1 MLASDPFALKQLLC
15 VLEMCICWCAVTDK
29 SCTQQRKQAFEE
41 HDDGCVDE
49 ENDVGFYPSSKKAFE
64 KESDSH
70 FSYSSPLPPKRSAL
84 LYMGFRLFFK
94 MSRKKQKEKGFFA

>member
-1 MLASDPFALKQLLC
+1 LKQLLY
-15 VLEMCICWCAVTDK
+15 VLDMYMLVTWCPVTDK

-70 FSYSSPLPPKRSAL
+70 FSYSHLPPKRSAL
-84 LYMGFRLFFK
+84 LY
-94 MSRKKQKEKGFFA
+94 